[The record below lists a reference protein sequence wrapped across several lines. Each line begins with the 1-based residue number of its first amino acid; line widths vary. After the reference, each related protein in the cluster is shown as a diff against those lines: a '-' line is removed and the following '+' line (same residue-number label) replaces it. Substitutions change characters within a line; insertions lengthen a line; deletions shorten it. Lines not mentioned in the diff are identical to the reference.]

1 MNQSSPIASSLSGMS
16 SLASQHYENF
26 PVGSF
31 FLPSSIRRPIHLI
44 YAFARVADDIADEG
58 NLPEAARIQ
67 QLDVWE
73 SSLLRAIAGESV
85 DAFFNELAGVISHHS
100 LTTVYFRDLITAFRM
115 DARSTQYR
123 TFEDL
128 LFYCRH
134 SANPIGRL
142 LLELFGGVTE
152 ESLAASDALCTAL
165 QLTNFWQDLSV
176 DTQRER
182 LYIPMEDL
190 ERFGCAHMQSG
201 PELRSLVEF
210 QVRRTRDIFGT
221 GRALIASA
229 PRTLRF
235 ETTLTWHGGMRIL
248 EKIESQNYDSMQQR
262 PALSLG
268 DKFLIFAR
276 AAKSMIQMFLLEKD

>member
-1 MNQSSPIASSLSGMS
+1 MNQPSEIGSDLNKLSL
-16 SLASQHYENF
+16 LASEHYENF

-31 FLPSSIRRPIHLI
+31 FLPSSLRRPIHLI

-58 NLPEAARIQ
+58 NLPEATRIQ

-73 SSLLRAIAGESV
+73 SSLLRAIAGENV
-85 DAFFNELAGVISHHS
+85 DPFFNELAGVISHHS

-115 DARSTQYR
+115 DARSTRYR

-134 SANPIGRL
+134 SANPVGRL
-142 LLELFGGVTE
+142 LFELFGGVTE

-182 LYIPMEDL
+182 FYIPMEDL
-190 ERFGCAHMQSG
+190 ERFGCEHMQSG
-201 PELRSLVEF
+201 PELRSLMEF
-210 QVRRTRDIFGT
+210 QVRRTRKIFEA
-221 GRALIASA
+221 GRALIALT
-229 PRTLRF
+229 PRRLRF
-235 ETTLTWHGGMRIL
+235 ETALTWHGGMRIL
-248 EKIESQNYDSMQQR
+248 EKIEALNFNSMQRR

-268 DKFLIFAR
+268 DKIIVFTR
-276 AAKSMIQMFLLEKD
+276 AAKSAFPFFSSRKD

>member
-1 MNQSSPIASSLSGMS
+1 MKQPSEIRPDLNKLS
-16 SLASQHYENF
+16 SLASDHYENF

-31 FLPSSIRRPIHLI
+31 FLPARLRGPIHLI

-67 QLDVWE
+67 QLDMRE

-85 DAFFNELAGVISHHS
+85 DPFFNELAGVISHHA
-100 LTTVYFRDLITAFRM
+100 LTPGHFRDLITAFRM
-115 DARSTQYR
+115 DARSTRYR

-142 LLELFGGVTE
+142 LLELFGGATE
-152 ESLAASDALCTAL
+152 ESFAASDALCTAL
-165 QLTNFWQDLSV
+165 QLTNFWQDISV

-210 QVRRTRDIFGT
+210 QVRRTRKIFEA
-221 GRALIASA
+221 GRALIALA

-235 ETTLTWHGGMRIL
+235 ETALTWHGGMRIL
-248 EKIESQNYDSMQQR
+248 EKIETLNYDSMQQR

-268 DKFLIFAR
+268 DKFLVFAR
-276 AAKSMIQMFLLEKD
+276 AAKSAIQLFLSEKD

>member
-1 MNQSSPIASSLSGMS
+1 MNQSSKTASNLSRLS
-16 SLASQHYENF
+16 SLASEHYENF

-31 FLPSSIRRPIHLI
+31 FLPLSLRRPIHLI
-44 YAFARVADDIADEG
+44 YAFARVADDIADEE
-58 NLPEAARIQ
+58 NLPEATRIQ

-85 DAFFNELAGVISHHS
+85 DPFFDELAGVISHHA
-100 LTTVYFRDLITAFRM
+100 LTPGHFRDLIMAFRM
-115 DARSTQYR
+115 DAQSTHYW

-142 LLELFGGVTE
+142 LLELFGGATE

-165 QLTNFWQDLSV
+165 QLTNFWQDISV

-182 LYIPMEDL
+182 FYIPMEDL
-190 ERFGCAHMQSG
+190 EIFGCAHMQSG
-201 PELRSLVEF
+201 PEFRSLMEF
-210 QVRRTRDIFGT
+210 EVRRTRDIFET
-221 GRALIASA
+221 GRALITLA

-235 ETTLTWHGGMRIL
+235 ETALTWHGGMRIL
-248 EKIESQNYDSMQQR
+248 EKIEALNFDSMQQR
-262 PALSLG
+262 PALTIT
-268 DKFLIFAR
+268 DKVVVFVR
-276 AAKSMIQMFLLEKD
+276 AAKPMFSLKS